1 MKTVRHIKGTND
13 LATFMPKAGEASHN
27 DPYLFVDR
35 EQSDDID
42 RKQASGGYLMVDGSH
57 RAACLQ
63 LQTQRSHEFEW
74 VAEGRQVGAVQSRVL
89 ATFRSEPPPL
99 LPGKTVD
106 FGTDPRPM
114 SMTVDLP

>member
-27 DPYLFVDR
+27 EAYLHGDL

-42 RKQASGGYLMVDGSH
+42 RKQASGGYLMVDGCRPH

-63 LQTQRSHEFEW
+63 LQTQRSHEFE
-74 VAEGRQVGAVQSRVL
+74 
-89 ATFRSEPPPL
+89 
-99 LPGKTVD
+99 
-106 FGTDPRPM
+106 
-114 SMTVDLP
+114 